1 MEWLVVYRGNANGRR
16 KSDKAMTIDIAYRF
30 GNSYCSIE
38 RERRAKAK
46 RTTAIT
52 TRVTPSCSCGLDPRL
67 AHSVVDVFCMKTEAM
82 L

>member
-30 GNSYCSIE
+30 GNSYCSIF

-52 TRVTPSCSCGLDPRL
+52 TIAYLPVPV
-67 AHSVVDVFCMKTEAM
+67 A
-82 L
+82 